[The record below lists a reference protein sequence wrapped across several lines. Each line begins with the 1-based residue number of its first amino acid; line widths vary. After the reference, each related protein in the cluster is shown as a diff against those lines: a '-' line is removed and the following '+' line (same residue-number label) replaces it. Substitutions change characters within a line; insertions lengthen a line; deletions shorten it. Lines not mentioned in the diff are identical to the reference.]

1 LLNDINMGSDTRTG
15 LFAGS
20 EGSALS
26 RRKFLTITAMTGT
39 QLALNSLETFARPLP
54 VPQQRGFSL
63 LILATNWGFAGS
75 WDEFC
80 QKIKKA
86 GYDGAEVWY
95 PAEAAQ
101 REQLLNAFSKHQL
114 KIGYLVGSG
123 DRDFQKHL
131 DQFTNSLEKAAA
143 GKPVYINC
151 HSGRDHFSF
160 DQNKAF
166 IDLTTSVSK
175 STGVPIYHETHRSR
189 ILYAAP
195 VARQFM
201 EKLPDLR
208 ITFDVSHWCN
218 VHESLLDDQRET
230 LAMALERADHIH
242 ARIGHPEGPQVNDPR
257 APEWKDAVAA
267 HFAWWDT
274 IVERKKKEGRL
285 MTFLTEF
292 GPVDYMPAL
301 PYTRQPLAD
310 QWEINRH
317 MMDTLRARYK

>member
-1 LLNDINMGSDTRTG
+1 MG
-15 LFAGS
+15 
-20 EGSALS
+20 LS

-39 QLALNSLETFARPLP
+39 QLAFNSLETFAHPLT
-54 VPQQRGFSL
+54 VPQQNGFSL
-63 LILATNWGFAGS
+63 LIFATNWGFTGS
-75 WDEFC
+75 WDDFC
-80 QKIKKA
+80 SKIKQL

-95 PAEAAQ
+95 PADAAQ
-101 REQLLNAFSKHQL
+101 RDQLLNAFSKHKL

-123 DRDFQKHL
+123 DKDFQKHF
-131 DQFTNSLEKAAA
+131 DQFGNSLEKAAA

-166 IDLTTSVSK
+166 IDLTTKVSK
-175 STGVPIYHETHRSR
+175 NTGVPVYHETHRSR

-195 VARQFM
+195 VARQYM

-218 VHESLLDDQRET
+218 VHESLLADQPET
-230 LAMALERADHIH
+230 LALALERADHIH

-267 HFAWWDT
+267 HFAWWDK
-274 IVERKKKEGRL
+274 IVERKKREGRL

-317 MMDTLRARYK
+317 MMETLRARYK